1 MARKR
6 SRAPGS
12 PAKVPASGWK
22 YIAGRAIREFLTD
35 HCIDLAAGLTYFAV
49 LAIFPALLAV
59 FSLLGVIGQE
69 DRTVAAIEPILK
81 DVLGSS
87 GAQTLLPVIKTLSS
101 APGAG
106 IALITG
112 LIIAL
117 WSASGYVT
125 AFSRAMNRIYGIEE
139 GRPIWKL
146 RPLMLLITLI
156 VLLLI
161 VIVALMALLSG
172 GVARAIGE
180 AIGLGSAVITAW
192 NIAKW
197 PLALVLVT
205 IIVAT
210 LYYATP
216 NVKQPKFRWLSMGA
230 AFAIIVW
237 ILASVGFGFY
247 VANVANYTKTYG
259 ALAGVI
265 VFLFWLWITNLALLL
280 GAEVDA
286 ELERARELLAGVPAE
301 SRIQLPVRD
310 DAKIR
315 KDEAK
320 RRSDI
325 AAAQE
330 LHREEP

>member
-6 SRAPGS
+6 SNAPDS
-12 PAKVPASGWK
+12 PAKVPSAGWK
-22 YIAGRAIREFLTD
+22 FVAGRAIREFLTD
-35 HCIDLAAGLTYFAV
+35 HCVDLAAGLTYFAV

-69 DRTVAAIEPILK
+69 EETVAAIEPILD

-106 IALITG
+106 LALITG
-112 LIIAL
+112 LVVAL

-125 AFSRAMNRIYGIEE
+125 AFSRAMNRIYGVEE

-197 PLALVLVT
+197 PVALVLVT
-205 IIVAT
+205 IIVAI
-210 LYYATP
+210 LFYATP
-216 NVKQPKFRWLSMGA
+216 NVKQPKFRWLSVGA

-237 ILASVGFGFY
+237 IIASVGFGFY
-247 VANVANYTKTYG
+247 VANVANYAKTYG

-265 VFLFWLWITNLALLL
+265 VFLLWLWITNLALLL

-286 ELERARELLAGVPAE
+286 ELERTRELLADLPAE
-301 SRIQLPVRD
+301 SQIQLPVRD

-320 RRSDI
+320 SRADI
-325 AAAQE
+325 AAAE
-330 LHREEP
+330 DLRRDHS